1 MASGWHPGTS
11 RGAAEPGVRETGRLQ
26 TLEFLEEEVVPR
38 TTTVDTGEVVVRKH
52 VVTEM
57 RTVQVPVRRE
67 VVQVYRLGP
76 AGEPV
81 EATAQPTGQTR
92 PSAESFATEPGG
104 VIWDST
110 EEEEVVR
117 LPLLEEEAVV
127 TTRLVVREE
136 VVVRRLRYRGRRRV
150 AEEVRRE
157 EPRLQAQGRVS
168 AASPEEQQSDRFKE
182 DS

>member
-1 MASGWHPGTS
+1 MASGWRPGTGG
-11 RGAAEPGVRETGRLQ
+11 GAAEPGAPDRSRLQ
-26 TLEFLEEEVVPR
+26 TLELLEEEVVPR
-38 TTTVDTGEVVVRKH
+38 TTTVDTGEVVIRKH

-67 VVQVYRLGP
+67 IVQVYRLDPG
-76 AGEPV
+76 GEPV
-81 EATAQPTGQTR
+81 APTAQPTGYTR
-92 PSAESFATEPGG
+92 PSGESFATGPGG

-117 LPLLEEEAVV
+117 LPLLEEQAVV

-150 AEEVRRE
+150 TEDVRRE
-157 EPRLQAQGRVS
+157 EPRLQARGRVS
-168 AASPEEQQSDRFKE
+168 GLSPEEQQSDRFKE